1 MLEVNKNNSRL
12 TEFNFGKKDIQ
23 KDDCN
28 TKELYSEFKEPY
40 FSGWYKEI
48 VYDDLKI
55 GHGKLT
61 VSRPMQ
67 VHCNYTD
74 ATIEMIFVLKGTVKA
89 HLPDTE
95 EKQRFKGD
103 THNLFHCAN
112 NHALIEFKEKK
123 MHFINIQLAPSF
135 FEGFMPRGKAF
146 DTFKNLIQNRQTGY
160 LQHSNFPITPAIA
173 LILEEIIESPWK
185 GHYRKI
191 FLHAKVLELLLLQLD
206 QCRYDST
213 APSSTL
219 SELDAVKIQRAK
231 EHIINNYDAQITIP
245 KLAKLIGTNEF
256 TLKKGFRE
264 LVGTTVFGYIN
275 DIKMHRAKKL
285 LAQKNL
291 SISQVSEMVGYKNPQ
306 HFTTAFKKKFGIV
319 PSKFK

>member
-1 MLEVNKNNSRL
+1 MLEVNKKNSRL
-12 TEFNFGKKDIQ
+12 TEFNFGEKDIQ

-28 TKELYSEFKEPY
+28 TTELYSKFKEPH

-55 GHGKLT
+55 GHGKLSVT
-61 VSRPMQ
+61 RPIQ
-67 VHCNYTD
+67 VYCNYTD
-74 ATIEMIFVLKGTVKA
+74 ATIEMVFVLKGNLKA
-89 HLPDTE
+89 HFPDTE
-95 EKQRFKGD
+95 EKQHFKGN

-123 MHFINIQLAPSF
+123 THFINIQLAQAF
-135 FEGFMPRGKAF
+135 FEEFMPLEKAF
-146 DTFKNLIQNRQTGY
+146 DTFKNLIRNQQTGY
-160 LQHSNFPITPAIA
+160 LQNNNFPITSAIQ

-206 QCRYDST
+206 QCRFDSV
-213 APSSTL
+213 APTSTL
-219 SELDAVKIQRAK
+219 SEVDAAKIEKAK
-231 EHIINNYDAQITIP
+231 EHIINNYNAQITIP

-256 TLKKGFRE
+256 TLKKGFKE

-275 DIKMHRAKKL
+275 DLKMYKAKKL
-285 LAQKNL
+285 LTQKNI

-306 HFTTAFKKKFGIV
+306 HFSTAFKKKFGIV